1 MADEFGGIA
10 VDEPSTDEFGG
21 VAVEG
26 ISRPRAS
33 RPTTTPDGR
42 DEFRRALSQYQSQQ
56 VDPFKPFIK
65 LPEDIKA
72 KTLPGQI
79 LAAPYNVGK
88 GILEGIESPAGVTML
103 PLAAAGKIAQAMLG
117 AGFGIPA
124 IKQGLERVYS
134 GTALRDRQEA
144 IEGALQAITG
154 GLITAGG
161 VKGAAEKPMVKSA
174 AVTEPIIPRGTIPVE
189 SPTTAPVGLER
200 PEISTTTAAVT
211 EQMPI
216 GAIQFGVTQAK
227 WSKMADWQKENV
239 LAQIE
244 ARKAALTEKTQA
256 KEQRQKETGK
266 TEPLAPEP
274 APAPS
279 PKLPFPV
286 NVDISPKEKQEGAPA
301 GESGVPPPTA
311 PATVEAKA
319 GEVAPSP
326 AGPAIAEPKPVEP
339 VGQATSVTPP
349 VTEPWKITKKQWIE
363 QKQQEFEPFNKEL
376 KSKGFPEPIVPNESA
391 HYWSVKHAL
400 ENGKPVPTEVL
411 KDYPE
416 LTPPVTKEVGPGM
429 GGALAKGEIPE
440 TGAGG
445 EKYGVRAITRAERAQ
460 AGQVDVVEPGAGTG
474 AEAQV
479 QKYREVVRADPTAGP
494 RLLEAFEA
502 DPKKKISAEL
512 EGVTRAHGEALFAGA
527 RTIEE
532 RYGTDSPQYRDAY
545 KVASDWDRRTKP
557 IQTQWSEIG
566 RGQQGETDI
575 DTGSFTGLRRER
587 QRVADKDFTPAQ
599 KPKAEKI
606 AADNKQAQV
615 EVDKAGQKLNK
626 RIVEKA
632 AADPQRAKVWELAKK
647 YLDENKGLYGFDDLR
662 NKIAVDLGMTPSE
675 VTRLL
680 AKDATTKRL
689 ADDLWNKQRNA
700 RRLKEQ
706 AKNWLRELDT
716 PGYQKALASLPRLM
730 FSLSVGG
737 HGFVALGTHAPI
749 VAFQP
754 RFWNA
759 YVRNFGKMYKQVVS
773 PAYYES
779 QMQDLVRRPNYEVA
793 RRNGL
798 QNDPFKYEEFHTGEL
813 SRLIK
818 GWLGE
823 KNMDRVD
830 KFLSAGNRGY
840 GVLKL
845 IRQDMFDQQWNKL
858 PDAIKKQEGV
868 AAAISDGVN
877 HATGVTKAA
886 APKGSNIALFAPRL
900 AGSRVMWLGGDPIR
914 AANTIGNWKN
924 ATTAE
929 KVFAINQMKEKAWVF
944 GTFAS
949 LLAANQ
955 GFLMAAGSKQ
965 KINGIPE
972 SLGGAG
978 FDPLASDFMKF
989 KALGGNIAYGGALLT
1004 LAKLPARVAVS
1015 ILYEGKGSKYIL
1027 EDERVDKVIGSYVRS
1042 QMSPFAGTLSD
1053 LALGRDYEER
1063 PLPAKMFGM
1072 AEQPGA
1078 VPKRLQNIGV
1088 DEPYTWGEYAATKLP
1103 IPVAEGIKEGLR
1115 SSGMS
1120 DDQAKSW
1127 MKALAVTSLMTGT
1140 GTRITEDT
1148 REE

>member
-21 VAVEG
+21 IAVAEPVQSSQAAEQGVNLQRYVAGGGPMAGMAMLPPAPDIPRVEG
-26 ISRPRAS
+26 KTTLGKVGAAGVNLAS
-33 RPTTTPDGR
+33 SLYNAAKSPLG
-42 DEFRRALSQYQSQQ
+42 LSLA
-56 VDPFKPFIK
+56 V
-65 LPEDIKA
+65 
-72 KTLPGQI
+72 
-79 LAAPYNVGK
+79 AAPA
-88 GILEGIESPAGVTML
+88 SPIIGT
-103 PLAAAGKIAQAMLG
+103 AAGI
-117 AGFGIPA
+117 GFGIPSVLSGLKKVYQYGA
-124 IKQGLERVYS
+124 GVSDLQEGLE
-134 GTALRDRQEA
+134 
-144 IEGALQAITG
+144 GAGETG
-154 GLITAGG
+154 
-161 VKGAAEKPMVKSA
+161 
-174 AVTEPIIPRGTIPVE
+174 
-189 SPTTAPVGLER
+189 
-200 PEISTTTAAVT
+200 
-211 EQMPI
+211 I
-216 GAIQFGVTQAK
+216 GATMAVPALAGASRLLPRIKMPESVRPPIEIPPAKPRKLFGRTEEDVPPTEV
-227 WSKMADWQKENV
+227 KE
-239 LAQIE
+239 
-244 ARKAALTEKTQA
+244 
-256 KEQRQKETGK
+256 
-266 TEPLAPEP
+266 
-274 APAPS
+274 APA
-279 PKLPFPV
+279 
-286 NVDISPKEKQEGAPA
+286 DEA
-301 GESGVPPPTA
+301 GVPPPTA

-326 AGPAIAEPKPVEP
+326 AGPAITEPSPPKTAEQEP
-339 VGQATSVTPP
+339 SVTPP
-349 VTEPWKITKKQWIE
+349 VTEPPVIQAGAAHIT
-363 QKQQEFEPFNKEL
+363 
-376 KSKGFPEPIVPNESA
+376 
-391 HYWSVKHAL
+391 
-400 ENGKPVPTEVL
+400 
-411 KDYPE
+411 
-416 LTPPVTKEVGPGM
+416 
-429 GGALAKGEIPE
+429 EIPQ

-445 EKYGVRAITRAERAQ
+445 EKYGVRAITRDERAQ
-460 AGQVDVVEPGAGTG
+460 AGQVDLVEPGVGTG
-474 AEAQV
+474 AEDQV

-502 DPKKKISAEL
+502 DPKKQISAEL

-545 KVASDWDRRTKP
+545 NVASDWDRRTKP

-587 QRVADKDFTPAQ
+587 QRVTDKDFTPAQ

-706 AKNWLRELDT
+706 AKNWLLELDT

-759 YVRNFGKMYKQVVS
+759 YVRNFGKMYKQVFS

-813 SRLIK
+813 SRMIK

-858 PDAIKKQEGV
+858 PDSIKKQDGV

-914 AANTIGNWKN
+914 AANTIGNWSK

-929 KVFAINQMKEKAWVF
+929 KQFAINQMKEKAWVF

-1078 VPKRLQNIGV
+1078 VPKRLQAIGV
-1088 DEPYTWGEYAATKLP
+1088 DEPYTWKEYAATKAP
-1103 IPVAEGIKEGLR
+1103 IPIAEAIKEGLR
-1115 SSGMS
+1115 ASGMS
-1120 DDQAKSW
+1120 DSQVQAW
-1127 MKALAVTSLMTGT
+1127 GKALAVGSLMTFT